1 MQLIGM
7 STYTTQVLP
16 YWASLMSLKKKL
28 GNPVKIGFYDAIRM
42 TVSVLNSN
50 LLRSTDRTVSPT
62 VLVDI
67 EPLKLLWKLIV

>member
-16 YWASLMSLKKKL
+16 YWASLMSFKKL